1 MGKMK
6 QIAEII
12 RNNDVDLLDRLIKV
26 SERNNSQTVF
36 FIGKTYSI
44 QDAKQIL
51 LFMNHEAKRQDQIR
65 REQLLTEPKDD
76 TTSYD

>member
-26 SERNNSQTVF
+26 SERNNRQTVF